1 MTHEI
6 RLTKVDIAE
15 IVKDY
20 ILNSKGMRVTSFRYE
35 TVNKYDCI
43 GRLEPVGEEL
53 VLEVEL

>member
-6 RLTKVDIAE
+6 RLTKADVAD

-20 ILNSKGMRVTSFRYE
+20 LSNFKGMKVTSFRYE
-35 TVNKYDCI
+35 TLKKYDCI